1 MAGTNWQPPASV
13 QDGQVVDFEVL
24 NSLIGNSNYLKEHA
38 VSLQYTPL
46 SGGMVNDNSS
56 ALKMKIL
63 GGIKK
68 FDFGAKT
75 YADVT
80 IRYSSQTNPIVLVS
94 VHSNGNANAYTYS
107 ASKSEAK
114 CRVIKT
120 SPGNDKN
127 GYIFWIA
134 LTTVL
139 V

>member
-24 NSLIGNSNYLKEHA
+24 NSLISNSNYLKEHA

-46 SGGMVNDNSS
+46 TGGMVNDNNS
-56 ALKMKIL
+56 ARKMKIM
-63 GGIKK
+63 GGVKK

-75 YADVT
+75 FADVPLV
-80 IRYSSQTNPIVLVS
+80 YSSLNDPIVLVS
-94 VHSNGNANAYTYS
+94 VHNNANANAYTYDI
-107 ASKSEAK
+107 SKSGGK
-114 CRVIKT
+114 CRVVKT

-134 LTTVL
+134 LTTVQ

>member
-24 NSLIGNSNYLKEHA
+24 NSLISNSNYLKEHA
-38 VSLQYTPL
+38 VSLEYTTL
-46 SGGMVNDNSS
+46 SGQKVNDNNP
-56 ALKMKIL
+56 ALKMKIV

-75 YADVT
+75 FADVT
-80 IRYSSQTNPIVLVS
+80 LSYSSETNPIVLVS
-94 VHSNGNANAYTYS
+94 VHTNANANAYTYD
-107 ASKSEAK
+107 ASKSGAK

-134 LTTVL
+134 LTTVA